1 VVVETDLT
9 AFFDADDFA
18 IAVTRVRPAVADASF
33 LANLGVSDEDA
44 LMGRATAATRQ
55 LHWATGPDVREGDT
69 ITVAVTG
76 PMAVHNGSYRVL
88 EPRRVNDG
96 AESACFLQKITA

>member
-1 VVVETDLT
+1 VAVETDLT
-9 AFFDADDFA
+9 VFFDADDFA
-18 IAVTRVRPAVADASF
+18 IAVTRVRPAVADVQF
-33 LANLGVSDEDA
+33 LALLGVTDDDA
-44 LMGRATAATRQ
+44 LLGRATAAARQ

-96 AESACFLQKITA
+96 AESACFLQKIAA

>member
-1 VVVETDLT
+1 MAVEDDLSD
-9 AFFDADDFA
+9 FFDADDFA
-18 IAVTRVRPAVADASF
+18 IEVTRVRPLAADVTF
-33 LANLGVSDEDA
+33 LALVGVNDEDA
-44 LMGRATAATRQ
+44 LLGRATAAARR

-69 ITVAVTG
+69 ITVAALP

-96 AESACFLQKITA
+96 AESACDLQKISP